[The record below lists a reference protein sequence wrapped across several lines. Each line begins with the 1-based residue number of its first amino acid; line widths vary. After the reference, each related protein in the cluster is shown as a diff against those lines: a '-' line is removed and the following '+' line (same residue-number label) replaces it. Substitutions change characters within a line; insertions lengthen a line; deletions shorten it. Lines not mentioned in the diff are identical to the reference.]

1 MYTLIRS
8 RPLKSFLGEQ
18 LLVLVASLAIAELFY
33 KFGSFLLECIAF
45 LATWYVLDLV
55 RELVFSML
63 KKRSTD
69 ASGTS

>member
-18 LLVLVASLAIAELFY
+18 LPVLVASLAIAELFY

-55 RELVFSML
+55 RELVFAML
-63 KKRSTD
+63 KKRSADT
-69 ASGTS
+69 SGTS